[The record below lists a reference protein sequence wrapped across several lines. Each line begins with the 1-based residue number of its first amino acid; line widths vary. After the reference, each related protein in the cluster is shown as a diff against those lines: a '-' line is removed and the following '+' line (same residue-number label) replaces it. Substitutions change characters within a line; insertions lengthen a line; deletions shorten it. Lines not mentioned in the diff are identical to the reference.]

1 MAVAVNT
8 ASLSQWQNKHNAW
21 GVCLLCC
28 MRCPAMASAGKRGDM
43 DPPLPNDGPDLPS
56 ACFAAGSVLPSGRP
70 EDQLRA
76 KESPCAGA
84 HLLLVL
90 IP

>member
-28 MRCPAMASAGKRGDM
+28 MRCPAMASAGKRGD
-43 DPPLPNDGPDLPS
+43 DRAGPAIRML
-56 ACFAAGSVLPSGRP
+56 AAGSVLPSGRP
-70 EDQLRA
+70 EDRLTA
-76 KESPCAGA
+76 KEGPVPGQ
-84 HLLLVL
+84 
-90 IP
+90 